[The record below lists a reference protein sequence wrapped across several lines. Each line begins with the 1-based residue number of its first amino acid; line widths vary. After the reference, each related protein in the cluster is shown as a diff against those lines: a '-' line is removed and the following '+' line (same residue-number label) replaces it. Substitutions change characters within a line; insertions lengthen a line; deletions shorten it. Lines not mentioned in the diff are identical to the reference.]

1 MIGFPYPA
9 HIGQGVFEHSFKRE
23 SVATAPI
30 FATFRLGAAFFAG
43 EQGFWQQEFF
53 HEIPNRHEHDNIDQ
67 DVLKEFHFFV
77 ES

>member
-1 MIGFPYPA
+1 MIGLPYPA

-43 EQGFWQQEFF
+43 EQGFWQQEF
-53 HEIPNRHEHDNIDQ
+53 
-67 DVLKEFHFFV
+67 L
-77 ES
+77 